1 MKKTK
6 NLFLSISK
14 LGSLMTIATL
24 PVIAASCSNSNSGT
38 SKADANFKLVK
49 ANGYSDEMTK
59 LDLGTA
65 TLAAGW
71 GDTRALIKNSNNLV
85 VVGATETIANDGVQA
100 RSTLKRGD
108 VEAIKSILQHAIKDK
123 QNPKLQI
130 SDIQNPGK
138 TKFVFKTYSHNDYS
152 SVDENGQIIIDT
164 KGTKVNT
171 YGTPLVDGSDYF
183 VKNQDGTFARKQG
196 SNNKFKIQFIP
207 SSDPAEVRKASQAL
221 ETYLNEKGYNIEIS
235 TATEYNAAA
244 NALKEGSIDVAFL
257 PAGSWAEQAQG
268 TNFILVAGR
277 GVQIIDPY
285 ESVTNTTTPAFKDE
299 KILVDAINGYN
310 TFNAKNG
317 KSKLYIPNTLENAP
331 QTVDEQNGYSQVLKN
346 KVESIINAANGN
358 VPVVGF
364 YRSYVMAKKDSEIAV
379 KIQNALKTQ
388 GSNWTL
394 PWDEVKGLIKFAYT
408 STTSSGSYIFPEA
421 WFKKHFTGFTSFK
434 GE

>member
-6 NLFLSISK
+6 KLFITTLK
-14 LGSLMTIATL
+14 LATL
-24 PVIAASCSNSNSGT
+24 TTLGTFPILVASCSNSTKQNDKNSK
-38 SKADANFKLVK
+38 SEFNLIK

-71 GDTRALIKNSNNLV
+71 GDTRVLIKNSNNLV
-85 VVGATETIANDGVQA
+85 AVGATEIIANDGVQA
-100 RSTLKRGD
+100 RSNLKRGD
-108 VEAIKSILQHAIKDK
+108 VEAIKIILQSAIRDK
-123 QNPKLQI
+123 SNPQLQI

-138 TKFVFKTYSHNDYS
+138 TKFVFTTYSHNDYS

-171 YGTPLVDGSDYF
+171 YGTPLIEGSDYF
-183 VKNQDGTFARKQG
+183 DINNGVVTRKEN
-196 SNNKFKIQFIP
+196 STNKFKIQFIP

-221 ETYLNEKGYNIEIS
+221 EKYLNDKGYNIEIS

-244 NALKEGSIDVAFL
+244 NALREGSIDVAFL

-277 GVQIIDPY
+277 SVQIIDPY
-285 ESVTNTTTPAFKDE
+285 ESTTNTTTPAFTDE

-310 TFNAKNG
+310 TFNSQNEK
-317 KSKLYIPNTLENAP
+317 KLYIPQNIENAP
-331 QTVDEQNGYSQVLKN
+331 KKVDNENGYNEALKT
-346 KVESIINAANGN
+346 KVDSLINSANGN
-358 VPVVGF
+358 LPVVGY
-364 YRSYVMAKKDSEIAV
+364 YRSYIMAKKDSEIAL
-379 KIQNALKTQ
+379 KIKNALETQ

-421 WFKKHFTGFTSFK
+421 WFKKHFTGFKSFK